1 MRPAHLAS
9 ILFGLAGL
17 GFLAGGFILRGLGP
31 AAQVLQV
38 IGAGFL
44 VVCACWLVVARRRL
58 ASNRLE
64 QGGSSDGA

>member
-38 IGAGFL
+38 IGAVFL
-44 VVCACWLVVARRRL
+44 VVCACWLVVARRRP